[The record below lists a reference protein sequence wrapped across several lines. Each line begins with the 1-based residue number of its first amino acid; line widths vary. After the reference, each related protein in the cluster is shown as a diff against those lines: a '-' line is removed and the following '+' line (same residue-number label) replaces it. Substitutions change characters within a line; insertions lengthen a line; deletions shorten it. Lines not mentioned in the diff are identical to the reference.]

1 MVLERAPLENVTT
14 LLQRYE
20 KRVNKNPLH
29 RAFNA
34 LFLLCAYAIVLYIP
48 WLLLYHSAGA
58 EMAANANT
66 PGPCKYSFPN
76 RCVPAEQCRFRLIKG
91 CVARS

>member
-1 MVLERAPLENVTT
+1 MVLARAPVENVTT

-20 KRVNKNPLH
+20 KRVNKHPLH

-34 LFLLCAYAIVLYIP
+34 LFLVCAYAMVIYIP

-58 EMAANANT
+58 EIAADT
-66 PGPCKYSFPN
+66 PGSCKYSFPN
-76 RCVPAEQCRFRLIKG
+76 RCAPAEQCRFRLIKG
-91 CVARS
+91 CVARP